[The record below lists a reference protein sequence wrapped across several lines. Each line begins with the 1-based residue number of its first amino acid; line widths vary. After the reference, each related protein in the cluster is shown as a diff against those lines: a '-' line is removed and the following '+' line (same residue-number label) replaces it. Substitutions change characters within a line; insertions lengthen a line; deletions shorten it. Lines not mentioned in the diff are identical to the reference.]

1 MKSTIC
7 FRPTVSLLTLFFSFI
22 LAEACG
28 PYYPIIPTPEFFKSE
43 SDYRSMAEFEK
54 EENLRLW
61 QAPTSKD
68 IPLYDIEE
76 AVYKSSWEDIWY
88 YTGYYQKPTK
98 NKLYLY
104 LRNNKNTELSD
115 FLLTAKFMEER
126 WREIRS
132 PWYYPADRN
141 ESYET
146 GDFSDI
152 IRNSRS
158 YEGTRLKDRYA
169 LQATRAYFAARRY
182 SECIEYYDSVFC
194 DIPDDNLMK
203 RMARRYVAG
212 CWSRLGDSGR
222 ADSLFAASGDI
233 WSISAPDCVE
243 YMTLHNPGAPQLMAY
258 IRNRASDTVFMKQTA
273 VLANKIIADKRVK
286 NKGDWTFLMA
296 YVKNEYCNDRTRA
309 YSLIRQSLNR
319 TFSSDGLKDLARA
332 YKMKIDAQ
340 LGNRNSLL
348 ADLKWIESKAVEI
361 SPEANEWVRRFQNIV
376 YTDWIPRLWRDKD
389 YHTAI
394 LLCSYADNFSSD
406 DSRSEMRE
414 SERHANTLDY
424 SCLSFQLMGSLTSA
438 QLAKAYSK
446 ILADNPLFAHL
457 RTKARTDRDYYNE
470 LIGTLA
476 IREENFDRAVYYLS
490 TVSHHYQRTMNIYKG
505 NYLARDPFAHYPT
518 RWAESE
524 WGWEYEYPTSHKYG
538 SCPLDAKL
546 RFAGLMSKYKKMM
559 KRGVSEDE
567 KAKGRLMYAI
577 GRRNSLEECWA
588 LTQYWRGGCCDLFSP
603 ELHYWECDF
612 SEKNYAFLYNY
623 ETTVGHKATEAF
635 YQKEIEAALAM
646 FVTDEERAKAEY
658 LLGNLRTVV
667 KRYGSTATAQYIK
680 TSCDNWRN
688 WL

>member
-1 MKSTIC
+1 MKSPIYL
-7 FRPTVSLLTLFFSFI
+7 RPAISLLTLFFTFI
-22 LAEACG
+22 IAEACG
-28 PYYPIIPTPEFFKSE
+28 PYYPLIPTPEFFKTE
-43 SDYRSMAEFEK
+43 SDYRSMAESEK

-61 QAPTSKD
+61 QSMTSKY
-68 IPLYDIEE
+68 IPLYDIET
-76 AVYKSSWEDIWY
+76 AVYKSSLEDILN
-88 YTGYYQKPTK
+88 YTYNQQATRNRFFIFL
-98 NKLYLY
+98 NKQS
-104 LRNNKNTELSD
+104 NTELTG
-115 FLLTAKFMEER
+115 LLITAKSMEES
-126 WREIRS
+126 WAKIRS
-132 PWYYPADRN
+132 PWYYPANRE

-146 GDFSDI
+146 GDFSEI
-152 IRNSRS
+152 LYACRS
-158 YEGTRLKDRYA
+158 YEGTRLKDRYG
-169 LQATRAYFAARRY
+169 LQAVRAYFASRRY
-182 SECIEYYDSVFC
+182 PECIEHFDSVFY

-212 CWSRLGDSGR
+212 CWSRLGDRER

-233 WSISAPDCVE
+233 WSISTPDCVE
-243 YMTLHNPGAPQLMAY
+243 YMARHNPGSPQLMAY
-258 IRNRASDTVFMKQTA
+258 IRDRASDTVFMKRTA
-273 VLANKIIADKRVK
+273 ILANKIIADKRVK

-296 YVKNEYCNDRTRA
+296 YVNNEYCNDRSGA
-309 YSLIRQSLNR
+309 YSQIRQSLR
-319 TFSSDGLKDLARA
+319 QSFSSGGLKDLARA

-348 ADLKWIESKAVEI
+348 ADLKWIESKAEEI

-376 YTDWIPRLWRDKD
+376 YADWIPRLWRDKD

-406 DSRSEMRE
+406 DSRQEMRE

-424 SCLSFQLMGSLTSA
+424 SYLSFQLMGSLTSA
-438 QLAKAYSK
+438 QLAEAYKK
-446 ILADNPLFAHL
+446 IMADNPLFTHL

-476 IREENFDRAVYYLS
+476 IREENFDRAACYLS
-490 TVSHHYQRTMNIYKG
+490 TVSRHYQRTMNIYKG
-505 NYLARDPFAHYPT
+505 RYLARDPFAHYPT
-518 RWAESE
+518 RWIVTN
-524 WGWEYEYPTSHKYG
+524 WNWECEHPISHKYD

-546 RFAGLMSKYKKMM
+546 RFAGLMSKYKQMM
-559 KRGVSEDE
+559 TCGDSEDE

-588 LTQYWRGGCCDLFSP
+588 LTQYWRGDCCGLFEP
-603 ELHYWECDF
+603 ALQYWEDEF
-612 SEKNYAFLYNY
+612 PDNNYPFLYNY
-623 ETTVGHKATEAF
+623 ETSVGHKTTEAI
-635 YQKEIEAALAM
+635 YSKEIKAALAM